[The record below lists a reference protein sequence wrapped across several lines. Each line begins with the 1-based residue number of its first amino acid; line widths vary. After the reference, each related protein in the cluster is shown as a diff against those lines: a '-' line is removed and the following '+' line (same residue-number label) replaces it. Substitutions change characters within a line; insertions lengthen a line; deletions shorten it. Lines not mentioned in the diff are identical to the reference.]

1 MFPYDKGRE
10 EGFRRI
16 ADRVAAC
23 RAREGRQGPSVGLAL
38 GSGAARG
45 LAHIG
50 VVKTLFEAGIKVDLI
65 AGCSIGAVVGGMVAC
80 GIPCQEIAGI
90 ASTISRFTVL
100 SYTDLTLP
108 IKGFLSGQRIQSF
121 LSDQCG
127 DRTMEDAPIPFVAA
141 ATDILTGEEVVLDSG
156 PMIDGMRASMSIPTV
171 FVPHRVS
178 GRLLVDGGLVNPVPV
193 DYLRLAGLDVCI
205 AVNVVPRVDR
215 RYIEE
220 PKAIDILLNTFDIMQ
235 HRVILSRNQ
244 PADVEICPRVD
255 QVSGIE
261 FWRAKELMRLGEEAA
276 RDNIGKILE
285 AIGR

>member
-16 ADRVAAC
+16 ADRVAAY
-23 RAREGRQGPSVGLAL
+23 RAWEGRQGPSVGFAL

-156 PMIDGMRASMSIPTV
+156 PMIDGMREHVDPYGLRPAQSL
-171 FVPHRVS
+171 REAS
-178 GRLLVDGGLVNPVPV
+178 GRRRACQSRPC
-193 DYLRLAGLDVCI
+193 RL
-205 AVNVVPRVDR
+205 
-215 RYIEE
+215 
-220 PKAIDILLNTFDIMQ
+220 
-235 HRVILSRNQ
+235 
-244 PADVEICPRVD
+244 
-255 QVSGIE
+255 
-261 FWRAKELMRLGEEAA
+261 
-276 RDNIGKILE
+276 LE
-285 AIGR
+285 AGRAGRVHRSQRGAQSGPEVHRRTQGD